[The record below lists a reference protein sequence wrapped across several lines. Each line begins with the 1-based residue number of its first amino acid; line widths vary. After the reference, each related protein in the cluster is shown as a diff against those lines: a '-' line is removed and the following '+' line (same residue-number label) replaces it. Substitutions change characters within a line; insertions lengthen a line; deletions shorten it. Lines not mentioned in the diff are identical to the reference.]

1 MTISILANS
10 ALVPS
15 AGNGLSWQKDG
26 HCITNNESCIKVVTP
41 FKFNFMQVCI
51 SLHFITM
58 SIFIMMERIPRLLWN
73 KEAILILDQTC
84 VKWVL
89 SNSKSPNQAP
99 RMFCSH
105 ITESCLVSDLRSTL
119 LSWSR
124 INNIQTIPYSC
135 LFNPFLKSLVTDIP
149 QPPRTM
155 RSHVMTKFL
164 LPFIKWLI
172 LDQMRSALGRLIWN
186 NSQTDILS
194 IV

>member
-26 HCITNNESCIKVVTP
+26 HCITNNESCVKVVTL
-41 FKFNFMQVCI
+41 FKFNFVQACI

-58 SIFIMMERIPRLLWN
+58 SIFIMMERIPSLLWN

-84 VKWVL
+84 
-89 SNSKSPNQAP
+89 SEMKSPNQAP
-99 RMFCSH
+99 RTFCSH
-105 ITESCLVSDLRSTL
+105 ITENCLVSDLRSTL

-124 INNIQTIPYSC
+124 INNIQTTPYSC

-149 QPPRTM
+149 QPPQTM

-164 LPFIKWLI
+164 LPFIK
-172 LDQMRSALGRLIWN
+172 
-186 NSQTDILS
+186 
-194 IV
+194 